1 MSAGGKKSSK
11 INGIGASGDGQ
22 AVNPNADDEVVVDD

>member
-11 INGIGASGDGQ
+11 INGVGAAGSEKNQ
-22 AVNPNADDEVVVDD
+22 NADDEVVVDD

>member
-11 INGIGASGDGQ
+11 INGIGASGGADP
-22 AVNPNADDEVVVDD
+22 ANPNADDEVVVDD